1 MSKNFI
7 IGIDLGGTNLKVA
20 LLDLRWRIKYK
31 AIFKTQS
38 FSPKERL
45 ISAIT
50 HAVEQTI
57 QKHHISNRNIL
68 GIGLG
73 LPGPIDPQKGLVHFL
88 PNIPGWNE
96 VYLKTILEK
105 RLKLPVFIDNDAKIM
120 CLAEYKIGAARGF
133 KNALCVTLGTGV
145 GGGLILQGQLYRG
158 EKNAAG
164 EIGHLPINEKGRRC
178 NCGGIGCLE
187 AYVGNNRIKQ
197 EAKKIFKRNI
207 TLEELSIL
215 AKQNNKRAV
224 KLWRSVA
231 SRLGVAFAGMA
242 NVLNLDAIVIGGGV
256 ANAGEFLF
264 TSVRKAIKER
274 AMCVQAEHI
283 KVLKA
288 RLGSDAGLIGAA
300 VLVKEGLGK

>member
-1 MSKNFI
+1 
-7 IGIDLGGTNLKVA
+7 
-20 LLDLRWRIKYK
+20 
-31 AIFKTQS
+31 
-38 FSPKERL
+38 
-45 ISAIT
+45 
-50 HAVEQTI
+50 
-57 QKHHISNRNIL
+57 
-68 GIGLG
+68 
-73 LPGPIDPQKGLVHFL
+73 
-88 PNIPGWNE
+88 
-96 VYLKTILEK
+96 
-105 RLKLPVFIDNDAKIM
+105 
-120 CLAEYKIGAARGF
+120 
-133 KNALCVTLGTGV
+133 V